1 MAQEKNAPE
10 TQAGTQTAEK
20 PAQTQVSPEQPQ
32 AGNPQEPA
40 GKGSAGQAKEE
51 KADKKST
58 QATLNAQLAAA
69 QQKAED
75 LKAQLDQAK
84 ETLMRTAAEYDNFRK
99 RSAREKDAAFGDG
112 VAFAVEKLLGVLDT
126 LSLAA
131 NTPTQDENYKKGV
144 VMTLDQCAKA
154 FEAIGVEEIQAQGLP
169 FDPQLCAAVMQ
180 QPAPEGMESGTV
192 TQVLQKGYTYKGK
205 VVRHASVAVAE

>member
-1 MAQEKNAPE
+1 MAEEQKAPE
-10 TQAGTQTAEK
+10 TQAGTQPGGQQ
-20 PAQTQVSPEQPQ
+20 PAQEAQQPAAQ
-32 AGNPQEPA
+32 SAQDAPKQEPE
-40 GKGSAGQAKEE
+40 KKSAKEHKE
-51 KADKKST
+51 HKAGREDVH
-58 QATLNAQLAAA
+58 ARLAAA

-75 LKAQLDQAK
+75 LSGQLAQAK
-84 ETLMRTAAEYDNFRK
+84 DTLMRTAAEYDNFRK

-112 VAFAVEKLLGVLDT
+112 VAFAEEKLLGV
-126 LSLAA
+126 AA

-144 VMTLDQCAKA
+144 MMTLEQCAKA
-154 FEAIGVEEIQAQGLP
+154 FEAIGVEEIDAEGKP

-180 QPAPEGMESGTV
+180 QPAPEGAESGTV

>member
-1 MAQEKNAPE
+1 MAEEQKMPE
-10 TQAGTQTAEK
+10 TRAGTQPNGQQ
-20 PAQTQVSPEQPQ
+20 PAQEAPQPAADAPHSCPEEGP
-32 AGNPQEPA
+32 GQETTKEHKEHKP
-40 GKGSAGQAKEE
+40 GKEA
-51 KADKKST
+51 
-58 QATLNAQLAAA
+58 LHAQLAAA

-75 LKAQLDQAK
+75 LSAQLAQAK
-84 ETLMRTAAEYDNFRK
+84 DTLMRTAAEYDNFRK

-144 VMTLDQCAKA
+144 MMTLEQCAKA
-154 FEAIGVEEIQAQGLP
+154 FEAIGVEEIEAEGKP

-180 QPAPEGMESGTV
+180 QAAPEGTESGTV

>member
-1 MAQEKNAPE
+1 
-10 TQAGTQTAEK
+10 
-20 PAQTQVSPEQPQ
+20 
-32 AGNPQEPA
+32 
-40 GKGSAGQAKEE
+40 
-51 KADKKST
+51 
-58 QATLNAQLAAA
+58 
-69 QQKAED
+69 
-75 LKAQLDQAK
+75 
-84 ETLMRTAAEYDNFRK
+84 MRTAAEYDNFRK

-144 VMTLDQCAKA
+144 MMTLEQCAKA
-154 FEAIGVEEIQAQGLP
+154 FEAIGVEEIEAEGKP

-180 QPAPEGMESGTV
+180 QGAPEGTESGTV

>member
-1 MAQEKNAPE
+1 MAKKHEEPEKNEKEPAAPE
-10 TQAGTQTAEK
+10 AAKQAEAPKQ
-20 PAQTQVSPEQPQ
+20 PE
-32 AGNPQEPA
+32 
-40 GKGSAGQAKEE
+40 GSK
-51 KADKKST
+51 
-58 QATLNAQLAAA
+58 
-69 QQKAED
+69 QKAESKQPD
-75 LKAQLDQAK
+75 ALEQAK
-84 ETLMRTAAEYDNFRK
+84 AAQAQEHDQFLRLAAEYDNFRK

-144 VMTLDQCAKA
+144 MMTLEQCAKA
-154 FEAIGVEEIQAQGLP
+154 FEAIGVEEIEAEGKP

-180 QPAPEGMESGTV
+180 QAAPEGTESGTV